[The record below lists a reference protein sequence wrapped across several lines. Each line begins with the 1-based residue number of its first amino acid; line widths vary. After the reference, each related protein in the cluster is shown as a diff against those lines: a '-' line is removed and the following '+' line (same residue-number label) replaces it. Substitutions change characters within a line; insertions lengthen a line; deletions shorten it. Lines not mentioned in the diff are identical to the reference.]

1 MSDDPVL
8 SMDVRIAIEAFE
20 LAVKHEQRLTGVT
33 ALFGHS
39 GSGKTTLL
47 RIFAGLERGARGR
60 VAFNGEVWQN
70 TSPDRFFLPPEQRVV
85 GYVFQDARLF
95 PHLTV
100 AGNLA
105 FAEQRARGRGQ
116 AIKRDAVFA
125 RFGLEPLLARHPS
138 TLSGGERQRVAIAR
152 ALLTRPRLLLMDEP
166 LSALDARRRAEILP
180 YIARLPADFGVP
192 VIYVTHAV
200 DEVAY
205 LADAMIVLS
214 EGRKVADGPVAE
226 TLARLDLGP
235 ATGRFEAGVVLEA
248 TVARHDKS
256 YRLTELALGRD
267 ALFVPLIDAPAG
279 TVVRLRVRA
288 RDVALAIRRP
298 EEITSRNI
306 LEGRILEI
314 LEEPETAFA
323 ETLVDVEGGLIR
335 ARITRQA
342 VAELQL
348 TAGVKVFALVKSI
361 SLAGGVSMMVPKADG
376 DV

>member
-8 SMDVRIAIEAFE
+8 SMEIRIAIEAFD
-20 LAVKHEQRLTGVT
+20 LAVKHELPLTGVT

-47 RIFAGLERGARGR
+47 RVFAGLERGAEGR
-60 VAFNGEVWQN
+60 IAFNGEVWQD
-70 TSPDRFFLPPEQRVV
+70 TSPNRVFLPPEQRAV

-105 FAEQRARGRGQ
+105 FAEQRASGRGE
-116 AIKRDAVFA
+116 AIERDAVLA
-125 RFGLEPLLARHPS
+125 RFGLEPLLDRHPA

-192 VIYVTHAV
+192 VVYVTHAV

-205 LADAMIVLS
+205 LADSMIVLS

-248 TVARHDKS
+248 IVARHDQV
-256 YRLTELALGRD
+256 YHLTELVLGRA

-279 TVVRLRVRA
+279 TAVRLRVRA
-288 RDVALAIRRP
+288 RDVALAVRRP

-306 LEGRILEI
+306 LEGKILEI
-314 LEEPETAFA
+314 VEEPETAFA
-323 ETLVDVEGGLIR
+323 ETLVDVEGGRIR
-335 ARITRQA
+335 ARVTRQA
-342 VAELQL
+342 VAELHL
-348 TAGVKVFALVKSI
+348 TAGVKVFAVIKSI
-361 SLAGGVSMMVPKADG
+361 SLAGGVSTVVTAADG
-376 DV
+376 AV